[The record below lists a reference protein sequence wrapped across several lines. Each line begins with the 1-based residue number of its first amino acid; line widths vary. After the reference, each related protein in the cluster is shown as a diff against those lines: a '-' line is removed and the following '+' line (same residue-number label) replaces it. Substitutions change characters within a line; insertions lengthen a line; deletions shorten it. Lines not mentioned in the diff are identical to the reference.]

1 MACSCTIYDVRREQ
15 IEEASGRLWIRLV
28 CNVCE
33 REIDAGPAA
42 IVRHAESMSALRP
55 TVTRP
60 GSTRRFEERAGGEY

>member
-28 CNVCE
+28 CNVCNV
-33 REIDAGPAA
+33 EIDAGPAQIA
-42 IVRHAESMSALRP
+42 RHAESIGAFRP
-55 TVTRP
+55 AVTRP